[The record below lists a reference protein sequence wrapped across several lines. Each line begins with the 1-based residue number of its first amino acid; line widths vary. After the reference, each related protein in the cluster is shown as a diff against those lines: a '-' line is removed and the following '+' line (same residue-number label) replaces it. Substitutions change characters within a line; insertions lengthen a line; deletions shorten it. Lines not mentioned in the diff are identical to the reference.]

1 MWNFI
6 PRPEIASSKFSRTFF
21 GTNPAKNPAKNPA
34 TNPAK
39 NPAKNWLPYP
49 ASHGFQN
56 SVEINFFSAFRSKN
70 GRLRSYVAPV
80 LPGKVCFQ
88 TKNGQF
94 R

>member
-21 GTNPAKNPAKNPA
+21 GTNPAKNPA

-49 ASHGFQN
+49 ASHGTLAFKIQ
-56 SVEINFFSAFRSKN
+56 SKLIFFPPSDRKTV
-70 GRLRSYVAPV
+70 GYVP
-80 LPGKVCFQ
+80 
-88 TKNGQF
+88 T
-94 R
+94 